1 MRENYRK
8 SIASIEKLPQFTTMN
23 VIDGQAGIII
33 CSSLI
38 FYSLTI
44 DNILNIIVLLILA
57 GVSIAT
63 LTGENG
69 ILTQANNAKTQTEI
83 ADEKE
88 AVEMAA
94 TYAITKG
101 EINKPNLDEELN
113 NRPGTGNYTSEVV
126 DEGIAVTFKS
136 RSYLVDS
143 NGNVTEYI
151 IREPEE
157 TPDNSTLATLSQMKY
172 GVIETEFLKGTGYN
186 VNTTPNEP
194 ILKDG
199 MKAVYWAKDASG
211 EIDTENPANNT
222 YEITSDDSN
231 FKKENWYSY
240 TAQNST
246 TENGGSSRWANAMT
260 SDGSYYVWIPR
271 YSYRII
277 YFNSQ
282 ANENAY
288 RAGTLTEEDALKN
301 GYITG
306 YSDSRGIVDSEGKR
320 PTSVSSTTA
329 ISVNDKKL
337 RTHPVFDGNTDEGG
351 WDSKLTG
358 IWVMKYEASRPTATA
373 SSNGSGTIPKSVP
386 NVKSWVST
394 DVSTMFTYAKN
405 AYNNGDILNTTLNS
419 HMMKNSEWG
428 AVAYLTDSKYGR
440 NGTEISVN
448 QCSTYITGAGR
459 GLNSTEDSSQTGTS
473 TIYNS
478 TYSWS
483 SVTDNQK
490 YNGTVG
496 KLSSTTG
503 NVYGI
508 YDISGGSSECVMGF
522 YGTDNN
528 TPTYGSS
535 RFTTDTFPS
544 ENKYYQI
551 YLNSTN
557 SYSNANGGILGDA
570 TKETKGWNSD
580 YPGFVDSTCPVF
592 LRGGFYT
599 NSYYAGSFSFFSD
612 VGFSDSSNSFRVSLA
627 VQ

>member
-1 MRENYRK
+1 MKKTNQK
-8 SIASIEKLPQFTTMN
+8 GITLIAL
-23 VIDGQAGIII
+23 VI
-33 CSSLI
+33 
-38 FYSLTI
+38 T
-44 DNILNIIVLLILA
+44 IIVLLILA

-94 TYAITKG
+94 TYAIKKG

-113 NRPGTGNYTSEVV
+113 NRPGSENYTSEVV

-136 RSYLVDS
+136 KRSYLVDA

-151 IREPEE
+151 IRKPEE
-157 TPDNSTLATLSQMKY
+157 TPEDSTLATLSQMEY
-172 GVIETEFLKGTGYN
+172 GVIETEFLKGTGYS
-186 VNTTPNEP
+186 VNETPNEP

-199 MKAVYWAKDASG
+199 MKAVYWAKDSSG
-211 EIDTENPANNT
+211 DIDTENPANNT
-222 YEITSDDSN
+222 YEITSDNSN

-240 TAQNST
+240 IAQSST

-271 YSYRII
+271 YSYRIV
-277 YFNSQ
+277 YFYTEEY
-282 ANENAY
+282 ENAY
-288 RAGTLTEEDALKN
+288 RAGTLTEEDALKK

-306 YSDSRGIVDSEGKR
+306 YSDARGIVDKDGKR

-329 ISVNDKKL
+329 IAVNDKKL
-337 RTHPVFDGNTDEGG
+337 RTHPVFDGNTNEGG

-358 IWVMKYEASRPTATA
+358 IWVMKYEASRNDAIANST
-373 SSNGSGTIPKSVP
+373 GSGTTPKSVP
-386 NVKSWVST
+386 SVKSWVST
-394 DVSTMFTYAKN
+394 NVSSMFTYAKN
-405 AYNNGDILNTTLNS
+405 AYNNGETLNTTLNS

-448 QCSTYITGAGR
+448 QCSDYITGAGR
-459 GLNSTEDSSQTGTS
+459 GTGNNP
-473 TIYNS
+473 IYNS
-478 TYSWS
+478 TYTWS
-483 SVTDNQK
+483 SLTTNEQK

-496 KLSSTTG
+496 RLSSTTG
-503 NVYGI
+503 NIYGI
-508 YDISGGSSECVMGF
+508 YDISGGSNEYVMGF
-522 YGTDNN
+522 YGADNN
-528 TPTYGSS
+528 TPTFGRSG
-535 RFTTDTFPS
+535 FTTPTFPS

-557 SYSNANGGILGDA
+557 SYSNADGGILGDA
-570 TKETKGWNSD
+570 TKETKSWNSD
-580 YPGFVDSTCPVF
+580 SAGFVYSAGPVF
-592 LRGGFYT
+592 LRGGGYDDTYF
-599 NSYYAGSFSFFSD
+599 AGAFFFSC
-612 VGFSDSSNSFRVSLA
+612 SDGGSYSYSSFRVCLA